1 MASAG
6 VKARRAAA
14 SVPFLLIAAWCF
26 RTMDID
32 KLVLNQQ
39 PFVDS
44 GVIEW
49 DGGKV
54 TILDHFHHVDIL
66 DTIWRGTMATFSPS
80 TFGYD
85 SIASWQMFSF
95 LTDLG
100 PVYAV
105 WILES
110 YRPANA
116 WTPAYFPTFFSLA
129 GQLLG
134 LGSVAPFFYFLCF
147 AFGPTASELSRSP
160 VQNRTVR
167 QGVSGLLLPIVFL
180 FHTAEVFAMFLAP
193 EYTTRHFWTWAWQL
207 SPFWIGIT
215 HLVLSKTIAR
225 PQAASKVTSS
235 TLATPLKTLL
245 LNGASSR

>member
-116 WTPAYFPTFFSLA
+116 WTPAYL
-129 GQLLG
+129 
-134 LGSVAPFFYFLCF
+134 
-147 AFGPTASELSRSP
+147 
-160 VQNRTVR
+160 
-167 QGVSGLLLPIVFL
+167 
-180 FHTAEVFAMFLAP
+180 
-193 EYTTRHFWTWAWQL
+193 
-207 SPFWIGIT
+207 
-215 HLVLSKTIAR
+215 
-225 PQAASKVTSS
+225 
-235 TLATPLKTLL
+235 
-245 LNGASSR
+245 